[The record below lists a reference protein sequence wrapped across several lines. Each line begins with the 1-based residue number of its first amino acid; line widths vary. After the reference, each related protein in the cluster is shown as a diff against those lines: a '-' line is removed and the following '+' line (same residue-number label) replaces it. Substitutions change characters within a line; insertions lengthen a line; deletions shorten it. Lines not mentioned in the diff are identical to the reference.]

1 MLFMTDQK
9 TTSFSPGST
18 GEGKVLDPVEMAKAM
33 VRIGEQSQKLMLEF
47 LERQNESKIQATQ
60 TELSTI
66 SAAFLDLTQAMLQ
79 NPDPLIEASI
89 TLWNDYMKLWN
100 ATAMRFMGDARV
112 PPVITPL
119 QGDRRFQG
127 AAWNEN
133 AVFDYIKQ
141 SYLLSARWLQHAV
154 KETRGLDDKTAMKV
168 DFYTR
173 QFVDA
178 ISPSNFLMTNPEVL
192 QRVVETGGENLIKG
206 FENLLNDLERGHGE
220 LKIAMTNEKAF
231 EVGRNIAN
239 TKGKVIFQNDLMQ
252 LIQYAP
258 MTEQVHATP
267 LLIIPPW
274 INKFYILDLGEK
286 KSFVRYMLQQGHSV
300 FMISW
305 VNPDE
310 HLTHKAFEDYMVE
323 GPMAAMREI
332 VKVTGQASV
341 NIVGYCLGGTLLA
354 CMLAYLVKHPDEM
367 ASLPCVNSATYLVTM
382 LDFTDAGELSIF
394 IDDEQLGAMEQ
405 RMNAQGYL
413 NASAMATTFNM
424 LRANDL
430 IWSFVVNNY
439 LMGKEPFPFDLL
451 YWNSDSTRMPAAMHS
466 FYLREM
472 YQQNKLIKGEMKL
485 KGTLIDLTLI
495 DTPTF
500 FLSTRDD
507 HISPWKSTYA
517 GAQYMKTAIEKGKVR
532 FTLSASGHIAGV
544 VNPQAAKK
552 YNYWTNPRLPKY
564 PDTWMAATVRH
575 EGSWWFEWTSWLS
588 HHAGEQVPALAMPD
602 HAIEDA
608 PGSYVRVKAL

>member
-1 MLFMTDQK
+1 MTDK
-9 TTSFSPGST
+9 KSKPSPST
-18 GEGKVLDPVEMAKAM
+18 AKEDVKVPDPVELAKAM
-33 VRIGEQSQKLMLEF
+33 VRIGEHSQKLMREF
-47 LERQNESKIQATQ
+47 LERQNENKTHAAQV
-60 TELSTI
+60 ELSNI
-66 SAAFLDLTQAMLQ
+66 SAAFLDLTQAMMQ
-79 NPDPLIEASI
+79 NPDKLIEASI
-89 TLWNDYMKLWN
+89 NLWQDYMKLWS
-100 ATAMRFMGDARV
+100 ATAIRFMGGEHV
-112 PPVITPL
+112 EPVITPA
-119 QGDRRFQG
+119 QNDRRFQG
-127 AAWNEN
+127 TAWSQST
-133 AVFDYIKQ
+133 VFDFIKQ
-141 SYLLSARWLQHAV
+141 SYLLSSRWLQQTV
-154 KETRGLDDKTAMKV
+154 KETKGLDDKTAMKV

-192 QRVVETGGENLIKG
+192 QRTVETGGENLIKG
-206 FENLLNDLERGHGE
+206 FENLLNDLERGKGE
-220 LKIAMTNEKAF
+220 LKIAMTDEKAF
-231 EVGRNIAN
+231 EVGKNLAT
-239 TKGKVIFQNDLMQ
+239 TKGKVIFQNDMMQ

-258 MTEQVHATP
+258 LTENVYATP

-286 KSFVRYMLQQGHSV
+286 KSYVKYLLEQGHSV

-310 HLTHKAFEDYMVE
+310 HLANKSFEDYMVE
-323 GPMAAMREI
+323 GPMAAMKEI
-332 VKVTGQASV
+332 AKITGEANI

-354 CMLAYLVKHPDEM
+354 CMLAYLTQHPDEK
-367 ASLPCVNSATYLVTM
+367 AALPTVACATYLVTM

-394 IDDEQLGAMEQ
+394 IDDEQLGAMEE
-405 RMNAQGYL
+405 RMQAQGYL
-413 NASAMATTFNM
+413 DANAMATTFNM

-451 YWNSDSTRMPAAMHS
+451 YWNSDSTRMPASMHS

-472 YQQNKLIKGEMKL
+472 YQQNKLIKGQMKL
-485 KGTLIDLTLI
+485 KDTIIDLTQI
-495 DTPTF
+495 ETPAF

-517 GAQYMKTAIEKGKVR
+517 GALRMKGPVR

-544 VNPQAAKK
+544 VNPQAARK
-552 YNYWTNPRLPKY
+552 YNYWTNPRLPKS
-564 PDTWMAATVRH
+564 PDTWMGATVRH
-575 EGSWWFEWTSWLS
+575 EGSWWAEWVSWLN
-588 HHAGEQVPALAMPD
+588 HYAGAQIPARQLPE

-608 PGSYVRVKAL
+608 PGSYVRVKAM